1 MASSYIT
8 SHITSGF
15 LDYELINKYS
25 MFKWL
30 VNAYMK
36 THINELVDQ
45 RLNEKMFERYYEQR
59 QTELRQRIETV
70 RKSIHTQTSGIQ
82 KNQQTQLLSSSN
94 VQTRGNEPIV
104 PPEADQAKLNK
115 TKELADIK
123 AKLMGKKK

>member
-1 MASSYIT
+1 MLQWFVDKYLKQYI
-8 SHITSGF
+8 
-15 LDYELINKYS
+15 D
-25 MFKWL
+25 
-30 VNAYMK
+30 
-36 THINELVDQ
+36 ELVDQ
-45 RLNEKMFERYYEQR
+45 RFNAKVYEKYYEGR
-59 QTELRQRIETV
+59 QKELRQRIETV

-104 PPEADQAKLNK
+104 LPEADQAKLNK